1 MWRLF
6 LFAGGGK
13 LSDMIRILTCYR
25 RIFIVITTITD
36 ISIFFV
42 CVLWFLLWYLS
53 TSENIKKVK
62 SAILKVLY
70 LLLIRYQIEKTASWE
85 IFLFIRIHS
94 SFANIKNI
102 LNFKREL
109 KISLWEMFGQI
120 LTMFG
125 KYKPIYSLSYLKR
138 KGISHLARSQ

>member
-1 MWRLF
+1 MLSENIHSYYDYHGHFNF
-6 LFAGGGK
+6 LPMSP
-13 LSDMIRILTCYR
+13 LILTL
-25 RIFIVITTITD
+25 IFV
-36 ISIFFV
+36 SN
-42 CVLWFLLWYLS
+42 
-53 TSENIKKVK
+53 ENIKKVK
-62 SAILKVLY
+62 FAILKVLY

-138 KGISHLARSQ
+138 KGISHLAPSQ

>member
-1 MWRLF
+1 MLSENIHSYYDYHGHFNF
-6 LFAGGGK
+6 LPMSS
-13 LSDMIRILTCYR
+13 LILTL
-25 RIFIVITTITD
+25 IFV
-36 ISIFFV
+36 S
-42 CVLWFLLWYLS
+42 
-53 TSENIKKVK
+53 SENIKKVK
-62 SAILKVLY
+62 FAILKVLY

-138 KGISHLARSQ
+138 KGISHLAPSQ